1 MKRNRLDIRD
11 RMPSGMDEYLSQNGW
26 HFNKKLCEW
35 AVSKMWKKDAAGKKI
50 PVQVTPREALQQLF
64 KTHNINIEN
73 NVGYDCMFVYHM
85 AKSDFLGSSL
95 PDEKSVAKY
104 VKDYIDDPDGYDG
117 LPMTR
122 FYADCIGSGTPIM
135 WEDML

>member
-50 PVQVTPREALQQLF
+50 PVQVTSREALQQLF

-95 PDEKSVAKY
+95 PDERSVAKY

-135 WEDML
+135 WEDMI

>member
-1 MKRNRLDIRD
+1 MGD
-11 RMPSGMDEYLSQNGW
+11 YLSQNGW

-35 AVSKMWKKDAAGKKI
+35 AISNMWKKDATGKKVPI
-50 PVQVTPREALQQLF
+50 TITPKETIQQQMKNL
-64 KTHNINIEN
+64 NITIEN
-73 NVGYDCMFVYHM
+73 CVGYDVMFVYHM

-95 PDEKSVAKY
+95 PDERSVAKY

>member
-1 MKRNRLDIRD
+1 MRKTD
-11 RMPSGMDEYLSQNGW
+11 PS
-26 HFNKKLCEW
+26 
-35 AVSKMWKKDAAGKKI
+35 GKKI
-50 PVQVTPREALQQLF
+50 PIQITPKDVINQLF
-64 KTHNINIEN
+64 TTHNIVVEN
-73 NVGYDCMFVYHM
+73 NVGYDIMYVYHM
-85 AKSDFLGSSL
+85 AKADFLGSSL

>member
-35 AVSKMWKKDAAGKKI
+35 AVSKMWKKGASGIKT
-50 PVQVTPREALQQLF
+50 PTPVTPKETIDQLF
-64 KTHNINIEN
+64 KTHNINVEN
-73 NVGYDCMFVYHM
+73 NVGYDVMFVYHM